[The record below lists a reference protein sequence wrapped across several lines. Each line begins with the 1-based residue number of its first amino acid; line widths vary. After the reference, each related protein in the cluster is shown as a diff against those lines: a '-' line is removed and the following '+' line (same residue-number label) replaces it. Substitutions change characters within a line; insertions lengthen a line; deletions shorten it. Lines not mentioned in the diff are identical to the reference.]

1 MRIGRRIVKILFWGV
16 LLSLSIS
23 GGALWF
29 AYWYM
34 TDSDT
39 VARLI
44 REHAVKYFPGS
55 TLEPGRVRIRPLLGE
70 IVLNQLQLL
79 QRIDGTPFEVLRI
92 PWLNIR
98 INTRK
103 LAKGEL
109 EAKEVVVSHPILR
122 LRRRRDGTWNLD
134 GLLADPWPGPW
145 INTPPPLPP
154 PPPRLTLSPFPP
166 APPFALMVDPARLTV
181 PRAPSSSA
189 PPLPPPPPPAP
200 PEPAPH
206 PPPCGP

>member
-1 MRIGRRIVKILFWGV
+1 
-16 LLSLSIS
+16 
-23 GGALWF
+23 
-29 AYWYM
+29 M

-39 VARLI
+39 AAQLI

-70 IVLNQLQLL
+70 VVFNQLQLI
-79 QRIDGTPFEVLRI
+79 QRIDGAPFEVLRI

-103 LAKGEL
+103 LAKGQL
-109 EAKEVVVSHPILR
+109 EAREVVVSKPTLR

-145 INTPPPLPP
+145 IETPPITIQNA
-154 PPPRLTLSPFPP
+154 TLELIPDDDDDAHSNGV
-166 APPFALMVDPARLTV
+166 APQVSERVRHGARAANRRFQHRFRRGLV
-181 PRAPSSSA
+181 AVSRASV
-189 PPLPPPPPPAP
+189 
-200 PEPAPH
+200 
-206 PPPCGP
+206 G